1 MNIHPKPAPTVA
13 ASLAMYDRD
22 QTRDAH
28 DRFWAAIRDGLR
40 DKGHAAPEDLTRGE
54 QAFWPTWTAPGLLLS
69 QTCGYPYRARL
80 HRQVSLVGTPDYGL
94 PDCPPGFYRSVFVAR
109 RNDPRA
115 SPADFSGARFAFNEP
130 MSQSGWAA
138 PQSFATAR
146 GLQFPPTLCTG
157 AHWLSA
163 MAVVEGRADLAALD
177 AMSWSMMVRWDGF
190 AQDLKVVGFTDLT
203 PGLPLITGQAELVDT
218 LFAVIS
224 AAIAGLSNRDRD
236 LLSLR
241 GLIKID
247 QAAYLAVPT
256 PPSPDK
262 CEAALRL
269 T

>member
-1 MNIHPKPAPTVA
+1 
-13 ASLAMYDRD
+13 
-22 QTRDAH
+22 
-28 DRFWAAIRDGLR
+28 
-40 DKGHAAPEDLTRGE
+40 
-54 QAFWPTWTAPGLLLS
+54 
-69 QTCGYPYRARL
+69 
-80 HRQVSLVGTPDYGL
+80 
-94 PDCPPGFYRSVFVAR
+94 
-109 RNDPRA
+109 
-115 SPADFSGARFAFNEP
+115 
-130 MSQSGWAA
+130 
-138 PQSFATAR
+138 
-146 GLQFPPTLCTG
+146 
-157 AHWLSA
+157 

-177 AMSWSMMVRWDGF
+177 AMSWSMMVRWDHF

-262 CEAALRL
+262 CEVALRL